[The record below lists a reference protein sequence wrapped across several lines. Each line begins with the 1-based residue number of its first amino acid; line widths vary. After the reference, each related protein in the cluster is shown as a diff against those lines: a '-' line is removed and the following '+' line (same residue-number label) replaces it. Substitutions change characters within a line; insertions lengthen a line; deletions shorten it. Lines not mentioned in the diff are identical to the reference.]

1 MLIQTER
8 LTLRPFSDGDRAAM
22 YALLTDNTVNRTYL
36 LPDFRT
42 TEQLETMFRRFQT
55 LSNDESRF
63 VAAIDLGGALI
74 GFVND
79 VEIKDGRVE
88 MGYVVSPA
96 YHNCG
101 YATEALKGII
111 AELFAKG
118 FHEVVAGAFEDNPAS
133 IRVMIKSGM
142 TRLDKTDSI
151 DYRGRIHRC
160 IYYSIR
166 KP

>member
-8 LTLRPFSDGDRAAM
+8 LTLRPFSDGDREAM
-22 YALLTDNTVNRTYL
+22 YALLTDSAVKETYL
-36 LPDFRT
+36 LPDFKS

-55 LSNDESRF
+55 LSCDEDRC

-79 VEIKDGRVE
+79 VEIHDGRVE

-96 YHNCG
+96 HHNCG
-101 YATEALKGII
+101 YATEALRGVI
-111 AELFAKG
+111 AALFQRG
-118 FHEVVAGAFEDNPAS
+118 FREVVAGAFESNPAS
-133 IRVMIKSGM
+133 IRVMIKAGM
-142 TRLDKTDSI
+142 TRLDKTDNI
-151 DYRGRIHRC
+151 EYRGRIHRC

-166 KP
+166 ST